1 MMRQELSRHGIV
13 LERPSPTEEDPR
25 CKVCGQPLSN
35 WRPGMPL
42 LCRDHNPNRRRP
54 VPEGQENESVLF
66 EEWLQGT
73 LWSVAAP

>member
-1 MMRQELSRHGIV
+1 MIGHKSVAQGIV

-25 CKVCGQPLSN
+25 CKVCGQALPK

-42 LCRDHNPNRRRP
+42 IYPDHNPNRGRP
-54 VPEGQENESVLF
+54 VREGQEKQTMSF